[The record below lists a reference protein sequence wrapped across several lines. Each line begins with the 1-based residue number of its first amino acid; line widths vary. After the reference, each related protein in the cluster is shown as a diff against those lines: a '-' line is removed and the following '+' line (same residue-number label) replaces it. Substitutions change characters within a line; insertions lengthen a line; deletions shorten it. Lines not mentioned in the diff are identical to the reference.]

1 VESASGDR
9 RSLGDRRPANSQDA
23 LAVAYTYLNRRE
35 RTVSET
41 RARLERAGFDAGA
54 VDAAIAELLDL
65 GCLDDGR
72 YARVF
77 AQDKRTLESWGSERI
92 GRELAGRGV
101 ERELIEA
108 ALAEAGGGGDCPGNE
123 QERAVELL
131 RSRYGAGPVDLRD
144 RDRALGVLIRK
155 GYDGGTAYDAV
166 RAWAAGAR

>member
-1 VESASGDR
+1 MESASGDR

-65 GCLDDGR
+65 GYLDDGR

-108 ALAEAGGGGDCPGNE
+108 ALAQAGGDGPSDE
-123 QERAVELL
+123 HERAVELL
-131 RSRYGAGPVDLRD
+131 RSRFGGGPADLRD
-144 RDRALGVLIRK
+144 RDRALGVLIRM